1 MPKNLTVIAD
11 EVFNGC
17 DFSGELVLP
26 KTIRSIGKRAFANNW
41 RLMGIVEFPEGLQ
54 SIGAGAFA
62 NCRMIEG
69 LVFPESLES
78 IRAENSY
85 NEDGGAFQGC
95 YGINSI
101 VCKSDMPA

>member
-1 MPKNLTVIAD
+1 
-11 EVFNGC
+11 
-17 DFSGELVLP
+17 
-26 KTIRSIGKRAFANNW
+26 
-41 RLMGIVEFPEGLQ
+41 MGIVEFPEGLQ

-85 NEDGGAFQGC
+85 NEDGELSKGAM
-95 YGINSI
+95 
-101 VCKSDMPA
+101 V